1 MAAGDGMFIGEDE
14 KSPLD
19 NNKTNRSDKKTD
31 NNKLLNASSLV
42 WSRAGFPT
50 GHDAKPKASGKATQA
65 RGSEKKQTPPK
76 NKSSKSVMLMVDGG
90 GTDNKNNQGE
100 EKKKK
105 RKKKK
110 KSKGKASVK
119 DGTGGM
125 REGPGQGLRGAGAG
139 GPFKVTLTP
148 HLLPTYYRHPRHPS
162 PHLSHLLRIQE
173 EYFYQGTPDF
183 STNTPSHCK
192 YLPSLPLLHYH
203 PPIRY
208 SRLGLHLFV
217 MRCWCVS
224 AMD

>member
-1 MAAGDGMFIGEDE
+1 MFIGEDE

-139 GPFKVTLTP
+139 VPFKVTLTP
-148 HLLPTYYRHPRHPS
+148 HLLPPPAPIIDTLDTPPLISLTCYVFKRNISIRELLTFQQTHP
-162 PHLSHLLRIQE
+162 LIA
-173 EYFYQGTPDF
+173 
-183 STNTPSHCK
+183 NT
-192 YLPSLPLLHYH
+192 SLPFPSFITIPLLG
-203 PPIRY
+203 IR
-208 SRLGLHLFV
+208 GLVCTFL
-217 MRCWCVS
+217 
-224 AMD
+224 